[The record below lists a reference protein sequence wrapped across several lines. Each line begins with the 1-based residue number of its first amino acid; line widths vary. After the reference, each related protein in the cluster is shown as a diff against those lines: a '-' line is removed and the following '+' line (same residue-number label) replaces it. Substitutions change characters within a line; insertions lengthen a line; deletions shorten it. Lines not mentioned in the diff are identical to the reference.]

1 MNEFEMFGAVDLFA
15 DFFGSGNNAEE
26 LKKEDPKPLEDE
38 VKSSENLPQTSEEAD
53 GEEVVTDDTDA
64 GFINEGF
71 IMPDSNPETTGSDD
85 GDDCPWPQDDNV
97 SEDADSEEED
107 ADNDDDDNEVSS
119 SEAVSITASKSQ
131 SPTKAPEK
139 PFITKEEIEALK
151 PYPDKLK
158 AKAIERLKT
167 WLSEKEALKL
177 DAAISDVKEAQ
188 KPDSSWSIHKKIQQ
202 DYNQNILFI
211 AGMIPH
217 IEENEALAADVLH
230 PNKSLSNLVGFV
242 SSKARDAAT
251 QKGKEFGASGSA
263 GSAVI
268 DSDTVYE
275 WALDYFYQDEDK
287 LEAERKAKEAER
299 KAKSSSTASKKK
311 PAPKKEENQISL
323 MDFFKE
329 D

>member
-158 AKAIERLKT
+158 AKAIERL
-167 WLSEKEALKL
+167 
-177 DAAISDVKEAQ
+177 
-188 KPDSSWSIHKKIQQ
+188 
-202 DYNQNILFI
+202 
-211 AGMIPH
+211 
-217 IEENEALAADVLH
+217 
-230 PNKSLSNLVGFV
+230 
-242 SSKARDAAT
+242 
-251 QKGKEFGASGSA
+251 
-263 GSAVI
+263 
-268 DSDTVYE
+268 
-275 WALDYFYQDEDK
+275 
-287 LEAERKAKEAER
+287 
-299 KAKSSSTASKKK
+299 
-311 PAPKKEENQISL
+311 
-323 MDFFKE
+323 
-329 D
+329 